1 MCGRGNDSTTRPTDT
16 PPTAPPAE
24 PQTQDVGPFD
34 DRWAYRVT
42 EEGMKALE
50 EYERANDKPAFVAEP
65 LPDTVTH
72 AIEAEEWRAR
82 KRRRRK
88 QAKAR
93 GRRLLTVCGRQQ
105 GDREVPDLRMTGRWL
120 EDTGFPQGQTY
131 EVQVEAGKL
140 TLRAL

>member
-16 PPTAPPAE
+16 PPTQPPTE
-24 PQTQDVGPFD
+24 PLTPEAGPFD

-50 EYERANDKPAFVAEP
+50 EYERANGKPAFVAEP
-65 LPDTVTH
+65 LPDTVAK
-72 AIEAEEWRAR
+72 AIHAEEWRAR

-88 QAKAR
+88 QARAR
-93 GRRLLTVCGRQQ
+93 GRHLLTVCGRQQ
-105 GDREVPDLRMTGRWL
+105 AGREVPDLRMTGRWL
-120 EDTGFPQGQTY
+120 EDAGFPQGQIY
-131 EVQVEAGKL
+131 EVQVEAGTL

>member
-1 MCGRGNDSTTRPTDT
+1 MCGRGNDSTTRPNNN

-24 PQTQDVGPFD
+24 PLPDDAGPFD

-50 EYERANDKPAFVAEP
+50 EYERANGKPAFVAEP

-72 AIEAEEWRAR
+72 AIKAEEWRAR

-88 QAKAR
+88 QARAR
-93 GRRLLTVCGRQQ
+93 GRRLLTVCGRLQ
-105 GDREVPDLRMTGRWL
+105 GNREVPDLRMTGRWL
-120 EDTGFPQGQTY
+120 EDAGFPQGQIY
-131 EVQVEAGKL
+131 EVEVEGAKL
-140 TLRAL
+140 ILRAI